1 MSNER
6 HDAFKVGFLMKLAEI
21 GMTPDEFYKQ
31 AAGVPGLG
39 LADLGSAGMGIGS
52 GLLGAGALGGKMLAG
67 GAVGLPLILGGAAG
81 AADAALNAPTGEDI
95 EDLRRAEM
103 IGLLR
108 RMTGE
113 VRGRAQRVPV

>member
-6 HDAFKVGFLMKLAEI
+6 RDAFKVGFLTKLAEL
-21 GMTPDEFYKQ
+21 GMTPSEFYKQ
-31 AAGVPGLG
+31 AADGGFGLP
-39 LADLGSAGMGIGS
+39 DLGSLGMGLGS
-52 GLLGAGALGGKMLAG
+52 GLAGAGSMGAKALLYGGIGAPLAIG
-67 GAVGLPLILGGAAG
+67 GLAG
-81 AADAALNAPTGEDI
+81 AADAALNAPQAEDI

-113 VRGRAQRVPV
+113 VRNRHQRAIA